1 MSAMRAPNLRTRH
14 RLFMPQ
20 IWDRSGK
27 SWRSLTPRYGRLPP
41 LHRSFRWVAKFSVP
55 APQDGA
61 VARLVAEP
69 GEAIVPGQPVMTL
82 QAHGQAW
89 TRFNLREDQL
99 DGLAIG
105 FPVELI
111 PTGDSIRFVSDCMQ
125 VV

>member
-1 MSAMRAPNLRTRH
+1 MSAMRASNLRMRN
-14 RLFMPQ
+14 RLFRPH

-27 SWRSLTPRYGRLPP
+27 SWGSLTPRYGRLPP
-41 LHRSFRWVAKFSVP
+41 LHRSCRWVAKFSIP

-61 VARLVAEP
+61 VTRLVAEP
-69 GEAIVPGQPVMTL
+69 REAIVPGQSVMTL
-82 QAHGQAW
+82 QARGQAW
-89 TRFNLREDQL
+89 TGFNLPENQL

-111 PTGDSIRFVSDCMQ
+111 PTGDSIRFVSDYMQ